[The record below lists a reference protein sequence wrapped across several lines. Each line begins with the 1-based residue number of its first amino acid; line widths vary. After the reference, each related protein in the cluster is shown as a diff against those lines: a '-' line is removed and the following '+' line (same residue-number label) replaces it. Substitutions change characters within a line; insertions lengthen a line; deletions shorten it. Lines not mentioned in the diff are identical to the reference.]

1 MSEFEAAGAAKGAG
15 PSEEPV
21 GEATAGEATAGT
33 KSGEAVDVE
42 AVAGQAPGEPVRV
55 SPRKRVEETIPR
67 GLWIRLFVYF
77 VAGHLLAG
85 FIYLLFTLGGGQ

>member
-1 MSEFEAAGAAKGAG
+1 MSEYEGGAA
-15 PSEEPV
+15 ED
-21 GEATAGEATAGT
+21 TAGE
-33 KSGEAVDVE
+33 VPVE
-42 AVAGQAPGEPVRV
+42 PGRV

-77 VAGHLLAG
+77 VAGHLFAA